1 MPAAGITVSAY
12 FAFSFVLLAAVIARP
27 TGAFML
33 VVTDPKQSAEGNMAV
48 IAKAGGRFVW
58 AGRAPWI
65 SVAQSN
71 EPGFA
76 ERLFDAGAYLVLN
89 HDLAVGCREG
99 K

>member
-1 MPAAGITVSAY
+1 MTISAY

-33 VVTDPKQSAEGNMAV
+33 VVTDPKLSAEGNMAV

-65 SVAQSN
+65 SVAQSD